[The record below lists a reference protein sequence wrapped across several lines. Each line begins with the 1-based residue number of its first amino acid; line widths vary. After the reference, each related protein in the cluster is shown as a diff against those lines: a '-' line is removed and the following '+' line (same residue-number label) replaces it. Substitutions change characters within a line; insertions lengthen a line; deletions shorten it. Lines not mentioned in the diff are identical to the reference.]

1 MPLSV
6 PLRAHTAPQII
17 RTRCHFCVSVLTS
30 PFASPC
36 RSLSLGP
43 SHNRAFLRRCISDV
57 LSYAHRLMLRR
68 TSRRG
73 RPIGADGAH
82 ARCDVQWPEVEFL
95 GLSAFLAVLR
105 REKRHGR
112 GLWREAKDG
121 RWLVRVLERRRHK
134 VGAGLGTEVAL
145 VRQRVV
151 TTAGVLGG
159 GQVEEEQ
166 GEEEEGEEEEGEC
179 EGGEESEEDSSD
191 EEEEELL
198 ESAQ

>member
-1 MPLSV
+1 
-6 PLRAHTAPQII
+6 
-17 RTRCHFCVSVLTS
+17 
-30 PFASPC
+30 
-36 RSLSLGP
+36 
-43 SHNRAFLRRCISDV
+43 
-57 LSYAHRLMLRR
+57 
-68 TSRRG
+68 
-73 RPIGADGAH
+73 
-82 ARCDVQWPEVEFL
+82 VEFL

-145 VRQRVV
+145 VRQKVV
-151 TTAGVLGG
+151 STAGILGG
-159 GQVEEEQ
+159 GQVEEEEG
-166 GEEEEGEEEEGEC
+166 GEEKGGEEEGEEEEGEG